1 MINSP
6 SSDHEL
12 REHMCPDGMYK
23 LVILVQPA
31 SQRFIGYMVIVVPA
45 AAPSA
50 EPRQRARQKLDS
62 SQI

>member
-31 SQRFIGYMVIVVPA
+31 SQRFIGYMVFIVP
-45 AAPSA
+45 APSA